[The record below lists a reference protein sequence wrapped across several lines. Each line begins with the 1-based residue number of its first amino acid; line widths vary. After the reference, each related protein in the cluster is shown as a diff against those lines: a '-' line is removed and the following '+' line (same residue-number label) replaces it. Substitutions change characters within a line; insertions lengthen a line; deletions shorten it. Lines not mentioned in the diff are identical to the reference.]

1 MARSASGRPTDA
13 ELAILQVLW
22 SEGPTGLGAVH
33 EALQP
38 TRAVALTTVATT
50 LKVMLDKGL
59 VRREDGPKGYL
70 WSAATTRGAA
80 ASGLL
85 GKILDH
91 VFDGSARGL
100 VAHLIEEGALDDR
113 DKQAIR
119 DMLDAADAADA
130 PKPARRKKGGE
141 S

>member
-1 MARSASGRPTDA
+1 MARRPSGRPTDA

-22 SEGPTGLGAVH
+22 SEGPSGLGAVH
-33 EALQP
+33 EALRAS
-38 TRAVALTTVATT
+38 RAVALTTAATT

-70 WSAATTRGAA
+70 WSAATTREAA
-80 ASGLL
+80 ATGML

-100 VAHLIEEGALDDR
+100 VAHLIEGGALDDR
-113 DKQAIR
+113 DRRAIR
-119 DMLDAADAADA
+119 EMLDAADA
-130 PKPARRKKGGE
+130 PKPARGKKGGDA
-141 S
+141 

>member
-1 MARSASGRPTDA
+1 MARRPSGQPTDA

-22 SEGPTGLGAVH
+22 GEGPSGLGGVH
-33 EALQP
+33 EAL
-38 TRAVALTTVATT
+38 RASRPVALTTVATT

-80 ASGLL
+80 ASGMVGKLL
-85 GKILDH
+85 DG

-100 VAHLIEEGALDDR
+100 VAHLIEQGKLDDR

-119 DMLDAADAADA
+119 DLLDAADA
-130 PKPARRKKGGE
+130 PKPGRREEGGE